1 MHIRKAVLPVAGLGT
16 RVLPASKVVPKE
28 LLPIVDRPTL
38 QYIVE
43 EAVAA
48 GIEEV
53 IFVTSRSKRAIED
66 HFDAFPE
73 LEQTL
78 EHKGKQKE
86 LEELRRIQ
94 GLAKYVVVRQVEPLG
109 LGHAVLCAK
118 ELVGDEP
125 FVVMLGDEIY
135 PQEPCLQPMIEAY
148 GQCHSSI
155 LTLFTVPREQ
165 ISSYGIASVKRQEG
179 KKTEGAMNWAPTTRA
194 INCQTGAIPR
204 IDQDSEQIQEG
215 NILQVTDLVE
225 KPKPAD
231 APSDLAVAGRYVITP
246 DIFALIE
253 KLPPGRG
260 GEIQLT
266 DALQIQARQERC
278 HGIHF
283 TGQRYDMGTPI
294 GLLTTSIAMGLQR
307 PDIAPALREY
317 MREALKTE

>member
-1 MHIRKAVLPVAGLGT
+1 MRIRKAVLPVAGLGT
-16 RVLPASKVVPKE
+16 RVLPATKVVPKE
-28 LLPIVDRPTL
+28 LLPIVDKPTL

-43 EAVAA
+43 EAVEA
-48 GIEEV
+48 GIEEI

-78 EHKGKQKE
+78 ERKGKQKE
-86 LEELRRIQ
+86 LEELCRVQR
-94 GLAKYVVVRQVEPLG
+94 LAKYAVVRQVEPLG

-135 PQEPCLQPMIEAY
+135 PHEPCLPSLMEAY
-148 GQCHSSI
+148 ERYHTSI
-155 LTLFTVPREQ
+155 LTLITVQREQ
-165 ISSYGIASVKRQEG
+165 ISSYGIASVKE
-179 KKTEGAMNWAPTTRA
+179 
-194 INCQTGAIPR
+194 
-204 IDQDSEQIQEG
+204 QDGSTF
-215 NILQVTDLVE
+215 QVTDLIE
-225 KPKPAD
+225 KPEPAE
-231 APSDLAVAGRYVITP
+231 APSNLAVAGRYVITP

-266 DALQIQARQERC
+266 DALQIQASRGRC

-283 TGQRYDMGTPI
+283 AGQRYDMGTPL
-294 GLLTTSIAMGLQR
+294 GLLTTSIAIGLQR
-307 PDIAPALREY
+307 PDIAPTLREY
-317 MREALKTE
+317 MRQALKTE

>member
-28 LLPIVDRPTL
+28 LLPIVDKPTL

-48 GIEEV
+48 GIEE
-53 IFVTSRSKRAIED
+53 IILVTSRSKRAIED

-78 EHKGKQKE
+78 ERKGKQKE
-86 LEELRRIQ
+86 LEELRRTRA
-94 GLAKYVVVRQVEPLG
+94 LAKYAVVRQVEPLG

-148 GQCHSSI
+148 ERYHSSV
-155 LTLFTVPREQ
+155 LALVTVPYEQ
-165 ISSYGIASVKRQEG
+165 ISSYGIASARV
-179 KKTEGAMNWAPTTRA
+179 
-194 INCQTGAIPR
+194 
-204 IDQDSEQIQEG
+204 QEG
-215 NILQVTDLVE
+215 NIFRVTDLVE
-225 KPKPAD
+225 KPKPAE

-253 KLPPGRG
+253 KLPPGSG

-266 DALQIQARQERC
+266 DALQIQARQGRC

-283 TGQRYDMGTPI
+283 TGQRCDMGTPI
-294 GLLTTSIAMGLQR
+294 GLLTTSIAIGLQR

-317 MREALKTE
+317 MRQALETE